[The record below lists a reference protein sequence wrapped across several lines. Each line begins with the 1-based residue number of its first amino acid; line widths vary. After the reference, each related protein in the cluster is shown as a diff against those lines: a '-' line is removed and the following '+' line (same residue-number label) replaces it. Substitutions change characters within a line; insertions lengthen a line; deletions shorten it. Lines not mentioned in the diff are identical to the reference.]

1 MRNKIEKIKIRNKK
15 FTIFLI
21 SYFLFLIFSVNLSFV
36 QSYSGAEKIINFKGE
51 IQINSDS
58 TINVKETIQYDFGEN
73 QKHGIFRFIP
83 VKYKARGGNYNL
95 RISGV
100 RITDENGAS
109 QNFTTS
115 SED

>member
-51 IQINSDS
+51 IQINSVS
-58 TINVKETIQYDFGEN
+58 TINVEETIQYDFGEN